1 MAAECEWVCSGGGA
15 HPLAAK
21 EAGRIDNRQVPGA
34 GAALGR
40 QHRFTLLRQQEVC
53 LSDPQNPIPR
63 CPAALAAAL
72 RFVPLAPLSLSL
84 TAFCRRITGAHPDLL
99 NRLGDYSRVAF
110 VLDPTDLPIV
120 LLLEPNGGTP
130 RIRLSRGRVAGA
142 ARISGPLAALLGLVH
157 GAFDGD
163 ALFFSRDL
171 VIEGDTAAALALRNA
186 IDDAELDLA
195 HEAATLSGP
204 LARPLKQIIAFA
216 ERRTGLYLTR
226 PEDAVLW

>member
-1 MAAECEWVCSGGGA
+1 MAAV
-15 HPLAAK
+15 
-21 EAGRIDNRQVPGA
+21 V
-34 GAALGR
+34 
-40 QHRFTLLRQQEVC
+40 
-53 LSDPQNPIPR
+53 
-63 CPAALAAAL
+63 
-72 RFVPLAPLSLSL
+72 
-84 TAFCRRITGAHPDLL
+84 
-99 NRLGDYSRVAF
+99 
-110 VLDPTDLPIV
+110 
-120 LLLEPNGGTP
+120 
-130 RIRLSRGRVAGA
+130 
-142 ARISGPLAALLGLVH
+142 GLVD

>member
-21 EAGRIDNRQVPGA
+21 ETGRIDNRQVPGA

-40 QHRFTLLRQQEVC
+40 LHRFTLLRQQEVC
-53 LSDPQNPIPR
+53 LSDPRNPIPR

-84 TAFCRRITGAHPDLL
+84 TAFSRKITKKHPDLL
-99 NRLGDYSRVAF
+99 NRLGEYSQAAF
-110 VLDPTDLPIV
+110 VLDPTDLPVV
-120 LLLEPNGGTP
+120 LLLEPNDGAP
-130 RIRLSRGRVAGA
+130 RIRLSRGHVDGA

-195 HEAATLSGP
+195 HEAAALSGP

-216 ERRTGLYLTR
+216 ERRTGLCLTR
-226 PEDAVLW
+226 PEDAILW